1 MLELYADQSSAEPLF
16 EVEFRPAEEFVHKG
30 TAEQPQLVTLLGRRN
45 RVLIG
50 APQTVDILG
59 RWPMAAALASDIAA
73 MQDAWDF
80 ISVRLACSFVPD
92 RACRFS
98 WARMAAEISL
108 EGGSGSPAS
117 PAIAY
122 DLFPRQVEQTTRYKR
137 SFTITPALKF
147 AFVEVSAD
155 IASENEIV
163 RYEPQTAGA
172 GLLTSTP
179 TWTFT
184 SSARHGLTGSR
195 ELFVLLKKPKGRT
208 ARARFTI
215 GAELYTQFGSIPV
228 KRYADDR
235 LAEQS
240 YALIP

>member
-1 MLELYADQSSAEPLF
+1 MLELYADRLSAEPLF

-50 APQTVDILG
+50 APQSVDILG
-59 RWPMAAALASDIAA
+59 RWPRDAALASDIAA
-73 MQDAWDF
+73 MQDVWDF
-80 ISVRLACSFVPD
+80 MSVRLACSFVPD

-98 WARMAAEISL
+98 WARMAAEISID
-108 EGGSGSPAS
+108 GDATAS
-117 PAIAY
+117 APSAIAF

-137 SFTITPALKF
+137 SFKITPALKF

-155 IASENEIV
+155 VGSEGEIV
-163 RYEPQTAGA
+163 RYEPQTAAA

-184 SSARHGLTGSR
+184 SSSRAGLTGSR
-195 ELFVLLKKPKGRT
+195 ELFVLLKKPKGRV
-208 ARARFTI
+208 ARARFTV
-215 GAELYTQFGSIPV
+215 GAEVYTQFGSIPV
-228 KRYADDR
+228 KRYADDS
-235 LAEQS
+235 LTEQS
-240 YALIP
+240 YTLTP